1 MTVERE
7 EDAKFGWSDDYDDDE
22 DVDGGCGLGHIVDIF
37 VEEELS
43 LIFIFWRLN

>member
-1 MTVERE
+1 MTEERE
-7 EDAKFGWSDDYDDDE
+7 EDAKVGWSDDNDDGE

-43 LIFIFWRLN
+43 LISIFRRLN